1 MTRFLIAIAMMAVS
15 FSAQAQSFV
24 QITKNKASYTV
35 GETAQIRMRMLSI
48 PESPGYEFYLS
59 AKKGAT
65 PVEVKKVTDTEFYS
79 LLPSLTAGNHSFAVE
94 TYLQDKQLAAAFNQA
109 IANYDAEIALI
120 NDLLEDE
127 TDPQVIEDLEAE
139 RAFKQSRKAEV
150 SAKLTSIRRKVDG
163 PVSIQIS
170 VN

>member
-1 MTRFLIAIAMMAVS
+1 
-15 FSAQAQSFV
+15 
-24 QITKNKASYTV
+24 
-35 GETAQIRMRMLSI
+35 
-48 PESPGYEFYLS
+48 
-59 AKKGAT
+59 
-65 PVEVKKVTDTEFYS
+65 
-79 LLPSLTAGNHSFAVE
+79 VE